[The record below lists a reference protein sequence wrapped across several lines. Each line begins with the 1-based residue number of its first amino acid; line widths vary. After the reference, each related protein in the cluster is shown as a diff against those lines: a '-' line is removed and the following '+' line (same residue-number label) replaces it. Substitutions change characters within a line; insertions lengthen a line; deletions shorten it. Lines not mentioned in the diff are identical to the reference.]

1 MVKVRARV
9 RTMVSARELRSGLLF
24 PVRIRIIRVRV

>member
-1 MVKVRARV
+1 MVKVRTRV

-24 PVRIRIIRVRV
+24 SVRIQIIRVRV